1 MQPDHT
7 SGVAQYSFGDTLA
20 EQEAQLRTNPLL
32 QRFRTT
38 RQAKIDDP
46 VRPIY
51 HFCNP
56 DGRLNDPNGL
66 CFWQGRWHL
75 FYQAFPPEDPRP
87 HWAHAVSD
95 DLIHWRDLPYAIYPH
110 PEHGCWSG
118 ASLVDGDRVI
128 VHYYGHQLGNVSA
141 ISRDPLLLN
150 WQKVPGGIPEPKV
163 NELSQPFRVYD
174 PCIWK
179 KDGAYYSLSGG
190 TLPTGPRGL
199 QRRANFLFRSEDLE
213 TWEYLHP
220 FVEDDL
226 FSANGDDGACPYFW
240 PIGDKHMLLYYSHR
254 NGGQYLIGDYDQA
267 RDKLIA
273 RDYGRFNFGASWPG
287 GIHAPSATPDGKGG
301 LIAIFNVNWG
311 MPSLGWSEEE
321 RQVRHFGCWEGQ
333 QLMSLPR
340 RLSLNAGG
348 DVQIEP
354 AGDIESLRGRHTQ
367 IADCTIKGNSET
379 VFDQLAGNAIELSLE
394 VETNGAP
401 LIELD
406 VLRSPDQQEYTRI
419 AFYRDRSVRPLV
431 PGNEASTPPNSEGT
445 YSLVALDSSHA
456 SIQPQ
461 ARSRPPEI
469 APVFLAPEENLK
481 MRVFID
487 KSIVEVFVND
497 RQCLAVRVYP
507 GREDSVGVALRAVGR
522 DVRLVVLDA
531 WEMKSI
537 YSPTD
542 Q

>member
-7 SGVAQYSFGDTLA
+7 SAVAQYSFGDTLA

-32 QRFRTT
+32 QRFRAT
-38 RQAKIDDP
+38 RQAHAGDP

-118 ASLVDGDRVI
+118 ASMVDGDRVI
-128 VHYYGHQLGNVSA
+128 VHYYGHQTGNVSA

-150 WQKVPGGIPEPKV
+150 WEKVSGGIPEPKV

-311 MPSLGWSEEE
+311 MPSPGWSEEE
-321 RQVRHFGCWEGQ
+321 RQIRHFGCWEGQ

-340 RLSLNAGG
+340 RLSLSASGE
-348 DVQIEP
+348 VQIEP

-367 IADCTIKGNSET
+367 IADCTIKGNSEI
-379 VFDQLAGNAIELSLE
+379 VFDQVAGNAIELSLE

-419 AFYRDRSVRPLV
+419 AFYRDRSVRPLE
-431 PGNEASTPPNSEGT
+431 PGIAAGTPPNNEGT

-481 MRVFID
+481 MRVFVD
-487 KSIVEVFVND
+487 KSIVEVFVNG

-507 GREDSVGVALRAVGR
+507 NRQDSVGVALRAVGR
-522 DVRLVVLDA
+522 DVRLVALDA

-542 Q
+542 

>member
-1 MQPDHT
+1 MQSDHT
-7 SGVAQYSFGDTLA
+7 SAVAQYSFGDTLA
-20 EQEAQLRTNPLL
+20 EQEAQLQTNPLL
-32 QRFRTT
+32 QRFRDT
-38 RQAKIDDP
+38 RQAKAGDP

-118 ASLVDGDRVI
+118 ASLVDGNRVI

-150 WQKVPGGIPEPKV
+150 WQKVPGGIFEPKA
-163 NELSQPFRVYD
+163 NEPSQPYQVYD

-226 FSANGDDGACPYFW
+226 FSVNGDDGACPYFW

-321 RQVRHFGCWEGQ
+321 RQRRHFGCWEGQ

-340 RLSLNAGG
+340 RLSLSVSG

-367 IADCTIKGNSET
+367 IADCTIKGNSEI
-379 VFDQLAGNAIELSLE
+379 VFDQLAGNAIELNLE

-419 AFYRDRSVRPLV
+419 AFYRDRGVKLLE
-431 PGNEASTPPNSEGT
+431 PGVGAGTPPNGEGT

-481 MRVFID
+481 MRVFVD

-507 GREDSVGVALRAVGR
+507 GRQDSVGVALRAVGR
-522 DVRLVVLDA
+522 DVSLVALDA

-542 Q
+542 

>member
-7 SGVAQYSFGDTLA
+7 SAVAQYSFGDTLA

-38 RQAKIDDP
+38 RQAHAGDP

-128 VHYYGHQLGNVSA
+128 VHYYGHQTGNVSA

-190 TLPTGPRGL
+190 HT
-199 QRRANFLFRSEDLE
+199 AYRSEGPAAPGE
-213 TWEYLHP
+213 
-220 FVEDDL
+220 
-226 FSANGDDGACPYFW
+226 FS
-240 PIGDKHMLLYYSHR
+240 L
-254 NGGQYLIGDYDQA
+254 
-267 RDKLIA
+267 
-273 RDYGRFNFGASWPG
+273 
-287 GIHAPSATPDGKGG
+287 
-301 LIAIFNVNWG
+301 
-311 MPSLGWSEEE
+311 SLGGS
-321 RQVRHFGCWEGQ
+321 RNLGIPAPFC
-333 QLMSLPR
+333 R
-340 RLSLNAGG
+340 R
-348 DVQIEP
+348 
-354 AGDIESLRGRHTQ
+354 
-367 IADCTIKGNSET
+367 
-379 VFDQLAGNAIELSLE
+379 
-394 VETNGAP
+394 
-401 LIELD
+401 
-406 VLRSPDQQEYTRI
+406 RSI
-419 AFYRDRSVRPLV
+419 
-431 PGNEASTPPNSEGT
+431 
-445 YSLVALDSSHA
+445 
-456 SIQPQ
+456 
-461 ARSRPPEI
+461 
-469 APVFLAPEENLK
+469 
-481 MRVFID
+481 
-487 KSIVEVFVND
+487 
-497 RQCLAVRVYP
+497 
-507 GREDSVGVALRAVGR
+507 
-522 DVRLVVLDA
+522 
-531 WEMKSI
+531 
-537 YSPTD
+537 
-542 Q
+542 

>member
-32 QRFRTT
+32 QRFRAT
-38 RQAKIDDP
+38 RQAKVSDP

-150 WQKVPGGIPEPKV
+150 WQKVPGGIPEPKA
-163 NELSQPFRVYD
+163 NEPSQSYRVYD

-226 FSANGDDGACPYFW
+226 FSTNGDDGACPYFW

-273 RDYGRFNFGASWPG
+273 RDYGHFNFGASWPG

-311 MPSLGWSEEE
+311 MPSLGWSQEE

-340 RLSLNAGG
+340 RLSLNASGE
-348 DVQIEP
+348 VQIEP

-431 PGNEASTPPNSEGT
+431 PGNEVSTPPNSEGT

-487 KSIVEVFVND
+487 KSIVEVFVNN

>member
-7 SGVAQYSFGDTLA
+7 SAVAQYSFGDTLA

-38 RQAKIDDP
+38 RQAHAGDP

-128 VHYYGHQLGNVSA
+128 VHYYGHQTGNVSA

-240 PIGDKHMLLYYSHR
+240 PIGDKYMLLYYSHR
-254 NGGQYLIGDYDQA
+254 NGGQYLLGDYDQA

-311 MPSLGWSEEE
+311 MPSPGWSEEE
-321 RQVRHFGCWEGQ
+321 RQIRHFGCWEGQ

-340 RLSLNAGG
+340 RLSLSTSG

-367 IADCTIKGNSET
+367 IADCTIKGNSEI
-379 VFDQLAGNAIELSLE
+379 VFDQVSGNAIELSLE

-419 AFYRDRSVRPLV
+419 AFYRDRSVKPLET
-431 PGNEASTPPNSEGT
+431 GSAAGTPPNNEGT

-456 SIQPQ
+456 SIQPE

-469 APVFLAPEENLK
+469 APVFLALEENLK
-481 MRVFID
+481 MRVFVD
-487 KSIVEVFVND
+487 KSIVEVFVNG

-507 GREDSVGVALRAVGR
+507 GRQDSVGVAMRAVGR
-522 DVRLVVLDA
+522 DVRLVALDA

-542 Q
+542 

>member
-1 MQPDHT
+1 MQPDYT

-20 EQEAQLRTNPLL
+20 EQEVQLRTNPLL
-32 QRFRTT
+32 QRFRAT
-38 RQAKIDDP
+38 RQAKISDP

-150 WQKVPGGIPEPKV
+150 WQKVPGGIPEPKGD
-163 NELSQPFRVYD
+163 ELSQPYRVYD

-199 QRRANFLFRSEDLE
+199 PRRANFLFRSEDLE

-311 MPSLGWSEEE
+311 MPSPGWSEED

-367 IADCTIKGNSET
+367 IADCTIKGNSEI

-419 AFYRDRSVRPLV
+419 AFYRDRGKRPLV
-431 PGNEASTPPNSEGT
+431 PGNEVSTPPNSEGT

-481 MRVFID
+481 MQVFID

-497 RQCLAVRVYP
+497 KQCLAVRVYP

-537 YSPTD
+537 YSPMD

>member
-1 MQPDHT
+1 MQADHT

-20 EQEAQLRTNPLL
+20 EQEVQLRTNPLL

-118 ASLVDGDRVI
+118 ASLVDGERVI

-163 NELSQPFRVYD
+163 NELSQPFQVYD

-254 NGGQYLIGDYDQA
+254 NGGQYLIGDYDQE

-311 MPSLGWSEEE
+311 MPSPGWSEEE
-321 RQVRHFGCWEGQ
+321 RQLRHFGCWEGQ

-340 RLSLNAGG
+340 RLSLSASGE
-348 DVQIEP
+348 VQIEP
-354 AGDIESLRGRHTQ
+354 AGDIESLRGHHTQ
-367 IADCTIKGNSET
+367 IADCTIKGNSEI
-379 VFDQLAGNAIELSLE
+379 VFDQFAGNAMELSLE

-419 AFYRDRSVRPLV
+419 AFYRDRSVKPIE
-431 PGNEASTPPNSEGT
+431 PGIGAGTPPNSEGT

-469 APVFLAPEENLK
+469 APVFLVPEENLK

-522 DVRLVVLDA
+522 DVRLVALDA

-542 Q
+542 

>member
-1 MQPDHT
+1 MQADHT

-20 EQEAQLRTNPLL
+20 EQEVQLRTNPLL
-32 QRFRTT
+32 QRFRAT

-163 NELSQPFRVYD
+163 NEPSQPYQVYD

-226 FSANGDDGACPYFW
+226 FSGNGDDGACPYFW
-240 PIGDKHMLLYYSHR
+240 PIGDQYMLLYYSHR

-311 MPSLGWSEEE
+311 MPSLGWSEED

-340 RLSLNAGG
+340 RLSLSASG

-354 AGDIESLRGRHTQ
+354 AGDIESLRGPPY
-367 IADCTIKGNSET
+367 AD
-379 VFDQLAGNAIELSLE
+379 
-394 VETNGAP
+394 
-401 LIELD
+401 
-406 VLRSPDQQEYTRI
+406 R
-419 AFYRDRSVRPLV
+419 
-431 PGNEASTPPNSEGT
+431 
-445 YSLVALDSSHA
+445 
-456 SIQPQ
+456 
-461 ARSRPPEI
+461 
-469 APVFLAPEENLK
+469 
-481 MRVFID
+481 
-487 KSIVEVFVND
+487 
-497 RQCLAVRVYP
+497 
-507 GREDSVGVALRAVGR
+507 
-522 DVRLVVLDA
+522 RLHH
-531 WEMKSI
+531 
-537 YSPTD
+537 
-542 Q
+542 QGQ

>member
-1 MQPDHT
+1 MQSDHT
-7 SGVAQYSFGDTLA
+7 SAVAQYSFGDTLA

-38 RQAKIDDP
+38 RQAKAGDP

-75 FYQAFPPEDPRP
+75 FYQAFPPEDSRP

-118 ASLVDGDRVI
+118 SSLVDGDRVI
-128 VHYYGHQLGNVSA
+128 VHYYGHQTGNVSA

-163 NELSQPFRVYD
+163 NDLSQPFRVYD

-190 TLPTGPRGL
+190 TLPIGPRGL

-254 NGGQYLIGDYDQA
+254 NGGQYLIGDYDQT

-311 MPSLGWSEEE
+311 MPSPGWSEEE
-321 RQVRHFGCWEGQ
+321 RQIRHFGCWEGQ

-340 RLSLNAGG
+340 RLSLSASG

-367 IADCTIKGNSET
+367 IADCTIKGNSEI
-379 VFDQLAGNAIELSLE
+379 VFDQLAGNAIELSFE

-406 VLRSPDQQEYTRI
+406 VLRSPEQQEYTRI
-419 AFYRDRSVRPLV
+419 AFYRDRSVRPLA
-431 PGNEASTPPNSEGT
+431 PGSAAGTPPNNEGT

-456 SIQPQ
+456 SIQPE

-469 APVFLAPEENLK
+469 APVFLTPEENLK
-481 MRVFID
+481 MRVFVD
-487 KSIVEVFVND
+487 KSIVEVFVNN

-507 GREDSVGVALRAVGR
+507 GRQDSVGVAMRAVGR
-522 DVRLVVLDA
+522 DVRLVALDA

>member
-7 SGVAQYSFGDTLA
+7 SAVAQYSFGDTLV
-20 EQEAQLRTNPLL
+20 EQEVQLRTNPLL
-32 QRFRTT
+32 QRFRAT
-38 RQAKIDDP
+38 RQAKIGDP

-118 ASLVDGDRVI
+118 ASMVDGDRVI

-150 WQKVPGGIPEPKV
+150 WQKVPGGIPELKDDEP
-163 NELSQPFRVYD
+163 SQPYQVYD

-199 QRRANFLFRSEDLE
+199 SRRANFLFRSEDLE

-226 FSANGDDGACPYFW
+226 FSVNGDDGACPYFW

-311 MPSLGWSEEE
+311 MPSLGWSEAE

-340 RLSLNAGG
+340 RLSLSASG

-367 IADCTIKGNSET
+367 VADCTIEGNSEI
-379 VFDQLAGNAIELSLE
+379 VFDQVAGNAIELNLE

-419 AFYRDRSVRPLV
+419 AFYRDRGVKPLE
-431 PGNEASTPPNSEGT
+431 PGIGAGTPPNGEGT

-456 SIQPQ
+456 SIQPE

-481 MRVFID
+481 MRVFVD

-522 DVRLVVLDA
+522 DVRLVALDT

-537 YSPTD
+537 YSPMD
-542 Q
+542 

>member
-7 SGVAQYSFGDTLA
+7 SAVAQYSFSDTLA

-38 RQAKIDDP
+38 RQAKASDP

-95 DLIHWRDLPYAIYPH
+95 DLIHWSDLPYAIYPH

-128 VHYYGHQLGNVSA
+128 VHYYGHQTGNVSA

-240 PIGDKHMLLYYSHR
+240 PIGDKYMLLYYSHR
-254 NGGQYLIGDYDQA
+254 NGGQYLLGDYDQA

-311 MPSLGWSEEE
+311 MPSPGWSEEE
-321 RQVRHFGCWEGQ
+321 RQIRHFGCWEGQ

-340 RLSLNAGG
+340 RLSLSTSG

-367 IADCTIKGNSET
+367 IADCTIKGNSEI
-379 VFDQLAGNAIELSLE
+379 VFDQVSGNAIELSLE

-419 AFYRDRSVRPLV
+419 AFYRDRSVKPLET
-431 PGNEASTPPNSEGT
+431 GSAAGTPPNNEGT

-456 SIQPQ
+456 SIQPE

-481 MRVFID
+481 MRVFVD
-487 KSIVEVFVND
+487 KSIVEVFVNG

-507 GREDSVGVALRAVGR
+507 GRQDSVGVAMRAVGR
-522 DVRLVVLDA
+522 DVRLVALDA

-542 Q
+542 

>member
-128 VHYYGHQLGNVSA
+128 VHYYGHQTGNVSA
-141 ISRDPLLLN
+141 ISSDPLLLN

-163 NELSQPFRVYD
+163 NELSQPYQVYD

-321 RQVRHFGCWEGQ
+321 RQIRHFGCWEGQ
-333 QLMSLPR
+333 QIMSLPR
-340 RLSLNAGG
+340 CLSLSASG

-419 AFYRDRSVRPLV
+419 AFYRDRGVKPLE
-431 PGNEASTPPNSEGT
+431 PGIGAGTPPNGEGT

-469 APVFLAPEENLK
+469 APVFLTPEENLK

-522 DVRLVVLDA
+522 DARLVVLDA

-537 YSPTD
+537 YSPTE

>member
-1 MQPDHT
+1 MHNALTEHSKKILQ
-7 SGVAQYSFGDTLA
+7 LN
-20 EQEAQLRTNPLL
+20 QE
-32 QRFRTT
+32 
-38 RQAKIDDP
+38 
-46 VRPIY
+46 
-51 HFCNP
+51 
-56 DGRLNDPNGL
+56 
-66 CFWQGRWHL
+66 
-75 FYQAFPPEDPRP
+75 
-87 HWAHAVSD
+87 
-95 DLIHWRDLPYAIYPH
+95 
-110 PEHGCWSG
+110 
-118 ASLVDGDRVI
+118 SL
-128 VHYYGHQLGNVSA
+128 
-141 ISRDPLLLN
+141 
-150 WQKVPGGIPEPKV
+150 
-163 NELSQPFRVYD
+163 
-174 PCIWK
+174 WK

-226 FSANGDDGACPYFW
+226 FSINGDDGACPYFW
-240 PIGDKHMLLYYSHR
+240 PIGDKYMLLYYSHR

-311 MPSLGWSEEE
+311 MPSPGWSEEE

-340 RLSLNAGG
+340 RLSLGAGG

-354 AGDIESLRGRHTQ
+354 AGDIESLRGSHTQ

-379 VFDQLAGNAIELSLE
+379 VFDQVAGNAIALNLE

-419 AFYRDRSVRPLV
+419 AFYRDRGVKPLA
-431 PGNEASTPPNSEGT
+431 PGIGAGTPPNSEGT
-445 YSLVALDSSHA
+445 YSLVSLDSSHA
-456 SIQPQ
+456 SLQPQ

-481 MRVFID
+481 MRVFVD
-487 KSIVEVFVND
+487 KSIVEVFVNN

-507 GREDSVGVALRAVGR
+507 SRQDSVGVALRAVAGMC
-522 DVRLVVLDA
+522 A
-531 WEMKSI
+531 WSFWM
-537 YSPTD
+537 PRR
-542 Q
+542 

>member
-7 SGVAQYSFGDTLA
+7 SAVAQYSFGDTLA
-20 EQEAQLRTNPLL
+20 EQEVQLQTNPLL

-38 RQAKIDDP
+38 RQAHAGDP

-128 VHYYGHQLGNVSA
+128 VHYYGHQTGNVSA

-240 PIGDKHMLLYYSHR
+240 PIGDKYMLLYYSHR
-254 NGGQYLIGDYDQA
+254 NGGQYLLGDYDQA

-311 MPSLGWSEEE
+311 MPSPGWSEEE
-321 RQVRHFGCWEGQ
+321 RQIRHFGCWEGQ

-340 RLSLNAGG
+340 RLSLSASG

-367 IADCTIKGNSET
+367 IADCTIKGNSEI
-379 VFDQLAGNAIELSLE
+379 VFDQVSGNAIELSLE

-419 AFYRDRSVRPLV
+419 AFYRDRSVKPLET
-431 PGNEASTPPNSEGT
+431 GSAAGTPPNNEGT

-456 SIQPQ
+456 SIQPE

-469 APVFLAPEENLK
+469 APVFLALEENLK
-481 MRVFID
+481 MRVFVD
-487 KSIVEVFVND
+487 KSIVEVFVNG

-507 GREDSVGVALRAVGR
+507 GRQDSVGVAMRAVGR
-522 DVRLVVLDA
+522 DVRLVALDA

-542 Q
+542 

>member
-1 MQPDHT
+1 MQTDHT
-7 SGVAQYSFGDTLA
+7 SAVAQYSFGDTLA
-20 EQEAQLRTNPLL
+20 EQEVQLRTNPLL

-87 HWAHAVSD
+87 HWAHAVSN

-150 WQKVPGGIPEPKV
+150 WQKVPGGIPEPEV

-226 FSANGDDGACPYFW
+226 FSSNGDDGACPYFW

-311 MPSLGWSEEE
+311 MPSLGWSQEE

-379 VFDQLAGNAIELSLE
+379 VFDQLAGNAMELSLE

-419 AFYRDRSVRPLV
+419 AFYRDRSVRPLA

-507 GREDSVGVALRAVGR
+507 NRQDSVGVALRAVGR

-537 YSPTD
+537 YSPME
-542 Q
+542 

>member
-1 MQPDHT
+1 MQSDHT
-7 SGVAQYSFGDTLA
+7 SGVAQYSFGDILA

-38 RQAKIDDP
+38 RQAKVSDP

-87 HWAHAVSD
+87 HWGHAVSA

-118 ASLVDGDRVI
+118 ASLVERDRVI

-163 NELSQPFRVYD
+163 NELSQPYRVYD

-254 NGGQYLIGDYDQA
+254 NGGQYLLGDYDQA

-311 MPSLGWSEEE
+311 MPSPGWSQEE
-321 RQVRHFGCWEGQ
+321 RQIRHFGCWEGQ

-340 RLSLNAGG
+340 RLSLSASG

-367 IADCTIKGNSET
+367 IADCTIKGNSEI
-379 VFDQLAGNAIELSLE
+379 VFDQVAGNAIELSLE

-419 AFYRDRSVRPLV
+419 AFYRDRGVKPLET
-431 PGNEASTPPNSEGT
+431 GSAAGTPPTNEGT

-481 MRVFID
+481 MRVFVD

-507 GREDSVGVALRAVGR
+507 GRQDSVGVAMRAVGR

-542 Q
+542 

>member
-1 MQPDHT
+1 MQSDHT

-20 EQEAQLRTNPLL
+20 EQEVQLRTNPHL

-38 RQAKIDDP
+38 RQAKVSDP

-87 HWAHAVSD
+87 HWGHAVSD
-95 DLIHWRDLPYAIYPH
+95 DLIHWRDLPYAIYPY
-110 PEHGCWSG
+110 PEHSCWSG
-118 ASLVDGDRVI
+118 SSLVDRDRVI
-128 VHYYGHQLGNVSA
+128 VHYYGHQVGNVSA
-141 ISRDPLLLN
+141 ISHDPLLLN
-150 WQKVPGGIPEPKV
+150 WQKVPGGIPEPKA
-163 NELSQPFRVYD
+163 NEPSQPYRVYD

-199 QRRANFLFRSEDLE
+199 RRRANFLFRSEDLE

-220 FVEDDL
+220 FVKDDL

-240 PIGDKHMLLYYSHR
+240 PLGDKYMLLYYSHR
-254 NGGQYLIGDYDQA
+254 SGGQYLIGDYDQA

-273 RDYGRFNFGASWPG
+273 RDHGRFNFGAAWPG

-311 MPSLGWSEEE
+311 MPSPGWSQEE
-321 RQVRHFGCWEGQ
+321 RQITHFGCWEGQ

-340 RLSLNAGG
+340 RLSLSARG

-367 IADCTIKGNSET
+367 IAACTIKGNSET

-419 AFYRDRSVRPLV
+419 AFYRDRGVKPLA
-431 PGNEASTPPNSEGT
+431 PGIEAATPPTSEGT

-481 MRVFID
+481 MRVFVD
-487 KSIVEVFVND
+487 KSIVEVFVNN
-497 RQCLAVRVYP
+497 RQCLAIRVYP
-507 GREDSVGVALRAVGR
+507 GRQDSVGVALRAVGR

-531 WEMKSI
+531 WDMKSI

>member
-1 MQPDHT
+1 MQADHT

-20 EQEAQLRTNPLL
+20 EQEVQLRTNPLL
-32 QRFRTT
+32 QRFRAT
-38 RQAKIDDP
+38 RQAKVSDP

-150 WQKVPGGIPEPKV
+150 WQKVPGGIPEPKGD
-163 NELSQPFRVYD
+163 ELSQPFRVYD

-267 RDKLIA
+267 CDKLIA

-311 MPSLGWSEEE
+311 MPSPGWSEEE

-340 RLSLNAGG
+340 RLSLSAGG

-379 VFDQLAGNAIELSLE
+379 VFDRLAGNAIELSLE

-419 AFYRDRSVRPLV
+419 AFYRDRGVRPLV
-431 PGNEASTPPNSEGT
+431 PGNEVSTPPNSEGT

-481 MRVFID
+481 MRVFVD
-487 KSIVEVFVND
+487 KSIVEVFVNN

-522 DVRLVVLDA
+522 DARLVVLDA

-537 YSPTD
+537 YSPTE
-542 Q
+542 

>member
-20 EQEAQLRTNPLL
+20 EQEVQLRTNPLL

-38 RQAKIDDP
+38 RQAKAGDP

-150 WQKVPGGIPEPKV
+150 WQKVPGGIPEPKA
-163 NELSQPFRVYD
+163 NEPSQPYRVYD

-190 TLPTGPRGL
+190 TLPTGPSGL
-199 QRRANFLFRSEDLE
+199 RRRANFLFRSEDLE

-226 FSANGDDGACPYFW
+226 FSGNGDDGACPYFW

-254 NGGQYLIGDYDQA
+254 SGGQYLIGDYDQA

-311 MPSLGWSEEE
+311 MPSLGWSEED

-340 RLSLNAGG
+340 RLSLSASGE
-348 DVQIEP
+348 VQIEP

-379 VFDQLAGNAIELSLE
+379 VFDQVAGNAMELSLE

-419 AFYRDRSVRPLV
+419 AFYQDRSVRPLV
-431 PGNEASTPPNSEGT
+431 PGNEVSTPPNSEGT

-469 APVFLAPEENLK
+469 APVFLTPEENLK

-507 GREDSVGVALRAVGR
+507 NRQDSVGVALRAVGR

-537 YSPTD
+537 YSPME

>member
-7 SGVAQYSFGDTLA
+7 SAVAQYSFGDTLA
-20 EQEAQLRTNPLL
+20 EQEAQLQTNPLL

-38 RQAKIDDP
+38 RQAQAGDP

-128 VHYYGHQLGNVSA
+128 VHYYGHQTGNVSA

-150 WQKVPGGIPEPKV
+150 WQKVPGGIPEPKI
-163 NELSQPFRVYD
+163 NEPSQPYRVYD

-226 FSANGDDGACPYFW
+226 FSVNGDDGACPYFW

-311 MPSLGWSEEE
+311 MPSPGWSEEE
-321 RQVRHFGCWEGQ
+321 RQRRHFGCWEGQ

-340 RLSLNAGG
+340 RLSLSTSG

-367 IADCTIKGNSET
+367 IADCTIKGNSEI
-379 VFDQLAGNAIELSLE
+379 VFDQLVGNAIELNLE

-406 VLRSPDQQEYTRI
+406 VLRSPDQQEHTRI
-419 AFYRDRSVRPLV
+419 AFYRDRSVKPLET
-431 PGNEASTPPNSEGT
+431 GGAAGTPPNNEGT

-456 SIQPQ
+456 SIQPE

-481 MRVFID
+481 MRVFVD

-507 GREDSVGVALRAVGR
+507 GRQDSVGVALRAVGR

-537 YSPTD
+537 YSPMD

>member
-7 SGVAQYSFGDTLA
+7 SAVAQYSFGDTLA
-20 EQEAQLRTNPLL
+20 EQEVQLQTNPLL
-32 QRFRTT
+32 QRFRAT
-38 RQAKIDDP
+38 RQAKAGDP

-128 VHYYGHQLGNVSA
+128 VHYYGHQTGNVSA

-150 WQKVPGGIPEPKV
+150 WQKVPGGIPEPKG
-163 NELSQPFRVYD
+163 NEPSQPYRVYD

-311 MPSLGWSEEE
+311 MPSPGWSEEE
-321 RQVRHFGCWEGQ
+321 RQIRHFGCWEGQ
-333 QLMSLPR
+333 QFMSLPR
-340 RLSLNAGG
+340 RLNLSASGE
-348 DVQIEP
+348 VQIEP

-367 IADCTIKGNSET
+367 IADCTIKGNSEI
-379 VFDQLAGNAIELSLE
+379 VFDQLAGNAIELNLE

-419 AFYRDRSVRPLV
+419 AFYRDRGVKPIE
-431 PGNEASTPPNSEGT
+431 PGIGAGTPPNSEGT
-445 YSLVALDSSHA
+445 YSLVVLDSSHA

-481 MRVFID
+481 MRVFVD
-487 KSIVEVFVND
+487 KSIVEVFVNN

-507 GREDSVGVALRAVGR
+507 GRQDSVGVALRAVGR
-522 DVRLVVLDA
+522 DVRLVALDA

-542 Q
+542 

>member
-7 SGVAQYSFGDTLA
+7 SAVAQYSFGDTLA

-32 QRFRTT
+32 QRFRAT
-38 RQAKIDDP
+38 RQAKAGDP

-163 NELSQPFRVYD
+163 NEPSQPYQVYD

-273 RDYGRFNFGASWPG
+273 RDCGRFNFGASWPG

-340 RLSLNAGG
+340 HLSLSASG

-394 VETNGAP
+394 VETSGAP

-419 AFYRDRSVRPLV
+419 AFYRDRGVKPLE
-431 PGNEASTPPNSEGT
+431 PGIGAGTPPTSEGT

-481 MRVFID
+481 MRVFVD
-487 KSIVEVFVND
+487 KSIVEVFVNN
-497 RQCLAVRVYP
+497 RQCLAVRMYP
-507 GREDSVGVALRAVGR
+507 NRQDSVGVALRAVGR
-522 DVRLVVLDA
+522 DVRLVALDA

>member
-1 MQPDHT
+1 MQADHT

-32 QRFRTT
+32 QRFKIT
-38 RQAKIDDP
+38 RQAQAGDP

-226 FSANGDDGACPYFW
+226 FSVNGDDGACPYFW
-240 PIGDKHMLLYYSHR
+240 PIGDQYMLLYYSHR
-254 NGGQYLIGDYDQA
+254 SGGQYLIGDYDQA

-311 MPSLGWSEEE
+311 MPSPGWSEEE

-340 RLSLNAGG
+340 RLSLSASG

-367 IADCTIKGNSET
+367 IVDCTIKGNSET
-379 VFDQLAGNAIELSLE
+379 VFDQLAGNAIELNLE

-419 AFYRDRSVRPLV
+419 SFYRERGVKPLE
-431 PGNEASTPPNSEGT
+431 PGIGAGTPPNSEGT

-469 APVFLAPEENLK
+469 APVFLVPEENLK
-481 MRVFID
+481 LRVFVD

-507 GREDSVGVALRAVGR
+507 GRQDSVGVALRAVGR
-522 DVRLVVLDA
+522 DARLVVLDA

-542 Q
+542 

>member
-1 MQPDHT
+1 MQSDHT

-20 EQEAQLRTNPLL
+20 EQEAQLQTNPLL
-32 QRFRTT
+32 QRFRAT
-38 RQAKIDDP
+38 RQAQASDP

-118 ASLVDGDRVI
+118 SSLVDGDRVI

-150 WQKVPGGIPEPKV
+150 WQKVPGGIPEPKA
-163 NELSQPFRVYD
+163 NEPSQSYRVYD

-240 PIGDKHMLLYYSHR
+240 PIGDKYMLLYYSHR

-311 MPSLGWSEEE
+311 MPSPGWSGEE

-340 RLSLNAGG
+340 CLSLSASGE
-348 DVQIEP
+348 VQIGP
-354 AGDIESLRGRHTQ
+354 TGDIESLRGRHTQ

-379 VFDQLAGNAIELSLE
+379 VFDQVAGNAIELSLE

-419 AFYRDRSVRPLV
+419 AFYRDRGVKPLE
-431 PGNEASTPPNSEGT
+431 PGIGAGTPPTNEGT

-469 APVFLAPEENLK
+469 APVFLVPEENLK
-481 MRVFID
+481 MRVFVD
-487 KSIVEVFVND
+487 KSIVEVFVNN

-507 GREDSVGVALRAVGR
+507 GRQDSVGVALRAVGR
-522 DVRLVVLDA
+522 DVRLVILDA

-537 YSPTD
+537 YSPTG

>member
-1 MQPDHT
+1 MQSDHT
-7 SGVAQYSFGDTLA
+7 SAVAQYSFGDTLA
-20 EQEAQLRTNPLL
+20 EQEVQLQTNPLL
-32 QRFRTT
+32 QRFRAT
-38 RQAKIDDP
+38 RQAQAGDP

-150 WQKVPGGIPEPKV
+150 WQKVPGGIPEPKDD
-163 NELSQPFRVYD
+163 EPSQPYRVYD

-226 FSANGDDGACPYFW
+226 FSVNGDDGACPYFW

-311 MPSLGWSEEE
+311 MPSPGWSEED
-321 RQVRHFGCWEGQ
+321 RQRRHFGCWEGQ

-340 RLSLNAGG
+340 RLSLSADG

-367 IADCTIKGNSET
+367 IADCTIKGNSEI

-419 AFYRDRSVRPLV
+419 AFYRDRSVKPLET
-431 PGNEASTPPNSEGT
+431 GSAAGTPPNNEGT

-481 MRVFID
+481 MRVFVD
-487 KSIVEVFVND
+487 KSIVEVFVNN

-507 GREDSVGVALRAVGR
+507 GCEDSVGVAMRAVGR

-531 WEMKSI
+531 WDMKSI

>member
-38 RQAKIDDP
+38 RQAKAGDP

-128 VHYYGHQLGNVSA
+128 VHYYGHQVGNVSA

-163 NELSQPFRVYD
+163 NDLSQPFQVYD

-226 FSANGDDGACPYFW
+226 FSSNGDDGACPYFW
-240 PIGDKHMLLYYSHR
+240 PIGDQYMLLYYSHR

-311 MPSLGWSEEE
+311 MPSPGWSQEE
-321 RQVRHFGCWEGQ
+321 RQLRHFGCWEGQ

-340 RLSLNAGG
+340 RLSLSASGE
-348 DVQIEP
+348 VQIEP

-379 VFDQLAGNAIELSLE
+379 VFDQLAGNAMELSLE

-431 PGNEASTPPNSEGT
+431 PGNEVSTPPNSEGT

-507 GREDSVGVALRAVGR
+507 GRQDSVGVALRAVGR

>member
-1 MQPDHT
+1 MQPNHT
-7 SGVAQYSFGDTLA
+7 SAVAQYSFGDTLA
-20 EQEAQLRTNPLL
+20 EQEAQLQTNPLL

-38 RQAKIDDP
+38 RQAQAGDP

-128 VHYYGHQLGNVSA
+128 VHYYGHQTGNVSA

-150 WQKVPGGIPEPKV
+150 WQKVPGGIPEPKI
-163 NELSQPFRVYD
+163 NEPSQPYRVYD

-311 MPSLGWSEEE
+311 MPSPGWSEEE
-321 RQVRHFGCWEGQ
+321 RQIRHFGCWEGQ

-340 RLSLNAGG
+340 RLSLSASG

-367 IADCTIKGNSET
+367 IADCPIKGNSEI
-379 VFDQLAGNAIELSLE
+379 VFDQLAGNAIELNLE

-419 AFYRDRSVRPLV
+419 AFYRDRGVKPLE
-431 PGNEASTPPNSEGT
+431 PGVGAGTPPNSEGT
-445 YSLVALDSSHA
+445 YSLVVLDSSHA

-469 APVFLAPEENLK
+469 ASVFLAPEENLK
-481 MRVFID
+481 MRVFVD
-487 KSIVEVFVND
+487 KSIVEVFVNN

-507 GREDSVGVALRAVGR
+507 GRQDSVGVALRAVGR
-522 DVRLVVLDA
+522 DVRLVTLDA

>member
-7 SGVAQYSFGDTLA
+7 SAVAQYSFGDTLA
-20 EQEAQLRTNPLL
+20 EQEVQLRTNPLL
-32 QRFRTT
+32 QRFRAT
-38 RQAKIDDP
+38 RQALAGDP

-128 VHYYGHQLGNVSA
+128 VHYYGHQTGNVSA

-163 NELSQPFRVYD
+163 NDLSQPFRVYD

-321 RQVRHFGCWEGQ
+321 REVRHFGCWEGQ

-340 RLSLNAGG
+340 CLSLSASG

-367 IADCTIKGNSET
+367 ITDCTIKGNSEI

-419 AFYRDRSVRPLV
+419 AFYRDRGVKPLE
-431 PGNEASTPPNSEGT
+431 PGIGAGTPPNNEGT
-445 YSLVALDSSHA
+445 YSLVALDSSHV

-481 MRVFID
+481 MRVFVD
-487 KSIVEVFVND
+487 KSIVEVFVNN

-507 GREDSVGVALRAVGR
+507 GRQDSVGVALRAVGR

>member
-7 SGVAQYSFGDTLA
+7 SAVAQYSFGDTLA
-20 EQEAQLRTNPLL
+20 EQEAQLQTNPLL
-32 QRFRTT
+32 QRFRIT
-38 RQAKIDDP
+38 RQAQAGDP

-66 CFWQGRWHL
+66 CFWEGRWHL

-163 NELSQPFRVYD
+163 NDLSQPFRVYD

-311 MPSLGWSEEE
+311 MPSPGWSEEE

-340 RLSLNAGG
+340 RLSLSASG
-348 DVQIEP
+348 DVQVEP

-367 IADCTIKGNSET
+367 IADCTIKANSEI

-419 AFYRDRSVRPLV
+419 AFYRDRSVKPLET
-431 PGNEASTPPNSEGT
+431 GSAAGTPPNNEGT

-456 SIQPQ
+456 SIQPE

-481 MRVFID
+481 MRVFVD

-507 GREDSVGVALRAVGR
+507 GRQDSVGVALRAVGR
-522 DVRLVVLDA
+522 DVRLVALDA

-537 YSPTD
+537 YSPTE

>member
-38 RQAKIDDP
+38 RQAKAGDP

-150 WQKVPGGIPEPKV
+150 WEKVPGGIPEPKV
-163 NELSQPFRVYD
+163 NDLSQPFRVYD

-226 FSANGDDGACPYFW
+226 FSSNGDDGACPYFW

-311 MPSLGWSEEE
+311 MPSLGWSQEE

-419 AFYRDRSVRPLV
+419 AFYRDRGVKLLE
-431 PGNEASTPPNSEGT
+431 PGIGAGTPPNGEGT

-487 KSIVEVFVND
+487 KSIVEVFVNN

-507 GREDSVGVALRAVGR
+507 NREDSVGVALRAVGR

-537 YSPTD
+537 YSPMD

>member
-1 MQPDHT
+1 MQADHT
-7 SGVAQYSFGDTLA
+7 SGVTQYSFGDTLA

-38 RQAKIDDP
+38 RQAKISDP

-51 HFCNP
+51 HFCSP

-87 HWAHAVSD
+87 HWAHTVSD

-150 WQKVPGGIPEPKV
+150 WEKVPGGIPEPKDDGP
-163 NELSQPFRVYD
+163 SQPYQVYD

-254 NGGQYLIGDYDQA
+254 SGGQYLIGDYDQA

-311 MPSLGWSEEE
+311 MPSPGWSEEE
-321 RQVRHFGCWEGQ
+321 RQVLHFGCWEGQ

-340 RLSLNAGG
+340 RLSLSASGE
-348 DVQIEP
+348 VQIEP

-419 AFYRDRSVRPLV
+419 AFYRDRGVRPLV
-431 PGNEASTPPNSEGT
+431 PGNEVSTPPNSEGT

-481 MRVFID
+481 MRIFID
-487 KSIVEVFVND
+487 KSIVEVFVNN

-507 GREDSVGVALRAVGR
+507 NRQDSVGVALRAVGR
-522 DVRLVVLDA
+522 DARLVALDA

-537 YSPTD
+537 YSPTE

>member
-7 SGVAQYSFGDTLA
+7 SAVAQYSFGDTLA
-20 EQEAQLRTNPLL
+20 EQEVQLQTNPLL
-32 QRFRTT
+32 QHFRTT
-38 RQAKIDDP
+38 RQAKISDP

-150 WQKVPGGIPEPKV
+150 WEKVPGGIPEPKV
-163 NELSQPFRVYD
+163 NDLSQPFRVYD

-311 MPSLGWSEEE
+311 MPSPGWSEEE
-321 RQVRHFGCWEGQ
+321 RQIRHFGCWEGQ

-379 VFDQLAGNAIELSLE
+379 VFDQFAGNAIELSLE

-431 PGNEASTPPNSEGT
+431 PGNEVSTPPNSEGT

-537 YSPTD
+537 YSPMD

>member
-7 SGVAQYSFGDTLA
+7 SAVAQYSFGDILA

-32 QRFRTT
+32 QRFRAT
-38 RQAKIDDP
+38 RQAQAGDP

-128 VHYYGHQLGNVSA
+128 VHYYGHQTGNVSA

-226 FSANGDDGACPYFW
+226 FSVNGDDGACPYFW

-340 RLSLNAGG
+340 RLSLSTSG

-367 IADCTIKGNSET
+367 IADCTIKGNSEI
-379 VFDQLAGNAIELSLE
+379 VFDQLAGNAIELNLE

-406 VLRSPDQQEYTRI
+406 VLRSPDQQEHTRI
-419 AFYRDRSVRPLV
+419 AFYRDRSVKPLET
-431 PGNEASTPPNSEGT
+431 GSAAGTPPNNEGT

-456 SIQPQ
+456 SIQPE

-507 GREDSVGVALRAVGR
+507 GRQDSVGVALRAVGR

-537 YSPTD
+537 YSPMD
-542 Q
+542 

>member
-7 SGVAQYSFGDTLA
+7 SDVAQYSFGDTLA

-32 QRFRTT
+32 QRFRAT
-38 RQAKIDDP
+38 RRAKISDP

-141 ISRDPLLLN
+141 ISCDPLLLN

-163 NELSQPFRVYD
+163 NELSQPFQVYD

-190 TLPTGPRGL
+190 TLPSGPRGL

-311 MPSLGWSEEE
+311 MPSPGWSEEE
-321 RQVRHFGCWEGQ
+321 RQIRHFGCWEGQ

-340 RLSLNAGG
+340 RLSLSASG

-354 AGDIESLRGRHTQ
+354 AGNIESLRGRHTQ

-379 VFDQLAGNAIELSLE
+379 VFDQFAGNAMELSLE

-419 AFYRDRSVRPLV
+419 AFYRDRGVKLLE
-431 PGNEASTPPNSEGT
+431 PGIGAGTPPNGEGT

-461 ARSRPPEI
+461 TRSRPPEI

-487 KSIVEVFVND
+487 KSIVEVFVNN

-522 DVRLVVLDA
+522 DARLVVLDA

-537 YSPTD
+537 YSPTE
-542 Q
+542 

>member
-1 MQPDHT
+1 
-7 SGVAQYSFGDTLA
+7 
-20 EQEAQLRTNPLL
+20 
-32 QRFRTT
+32 
-38 RQAKIDDP
+38 
-46 VRPIY
+46 
-51 HFCNP
+51 
-56 DGRLNDPNGL
+56 
-66 CFWQGRWHL
+66 
-75 FYQAFPPEDPRP
+75 
-87 HWAHAVSD
+87 
-95 DLIHWRDLPYAIYPH
+95 
-110 PEHGCWSG
+110 
-118 ASLVDGDRVI
+118 
-128 VHYYGHQLGNVSA
+128 
-141 ISRDPLLLN
+141 
-150 WQKVPGGIPEPKV
+150 
-163 NELSQPFRVYD
+163 
-174 PCIWK
+174 
-179 KDGAYYSLSGG
+179 
-190 TLPTGPRGL
+190 
-199 QRRANFLFRSEDLE
+199 
-213 TWEYLHP
+213 
-220 FVEDDL
+220 
-226 FSANGDDGACPYFW
+226 
-240 PIGDKHMLLYYSHR
+240 MLLYYSHR

-340 RLSLNAGG
+340 RLSLSASG

-367 IADCTIKGNSET
+367 IADCTIKGNSEI
-379 VFDQLAGNAIELSLE
+379 VFDQLAGNAIELNLE

-401 LIELD
+401 LIELE

-419 AFYRDRSVRPLV
+419 AFYRDRGVKPLE
-431 PGNEASTPPNSEGT
+431 PGVGAGTPPNSEGT
-445 YSLVALDSSHA
+445 YSLVVLDSSHA

-481 MRVFID
+481 MRVFVD

-537 YSPTD
+537 YSPMD

>member
-1 MQPDHT
+1 MQPNHT
-7 SGVAQYSFGDTLA
+7 SAVAQYSFGDTLA
-20 EQEAQLRTNPLL
+20 EQEAQLQTNPLL
-32 QRFRTT
+32 QRFRDT
-38 RQAKIDDP
+38 RQAKAGDP

-128 VHYYGHQLGNVSA
+128 VHYYGHQTGNVSA

-150 WQKVPGGIPEPKV
+150 WQKVPGGIPEPKA
-163 NELSQPFRVYD
+163 NEPSQSYQVYD

-190 TLPTGPRGL
+190 TLPTGPREL

-311 MPSLGWSEEE
+311 MPSPGWSEEE
-321 RQVRHFGCWEGQ
+321 RQIRHFGCWEGQ

-340 RLSLNAGG
+340 RLSLSASG
-348 DVQIEP
+348 DVQVEP
-354 AGDIESLRGRHTQ
+354 TGDIESLRGRHTQ
-367 IADCTIKGNSET
+367 ITDCTIKGNSET

-419 AFYRDRSVRPLV
+419 AFYRDRSVKPLDPAV
-431 PGNEASTPPNSEGT
+431 GAGTPPNNEGT

-481 MRVFID
+481 MWVFVD

-507 GREDSVGVALRAVGR
+507 GRQDSVGVAMRAVGR

>member
-7 SGVAQYSFGDTLA
+7 SAVAQYSFGDTLA

-32 QRFRTT
+32 QRFRAT
-38 RQAKIDDP
+38 RQAKADDP

-128 VHYYGHQLGNVSA
+128 VHYYGHQTGNVSA

-254 NGGQYLIGDYDQA
+254 NGGQYLLGDYDQA

-311 MPSLGWSEEE
+311 MPSPGWSEEE

-340 RLSLNAGG
+340 RLSLSASG
-348 DVQIEP
+348 DVQVEP

-367 IADCTIKGNSET
+367 IADCTIKGNSEI
-379 VFDQLAGNAIELSLE
+379 VFDQVSGNAIELSLE

-419 AFYRDRSVRPLV
+419 AFYRDRGVKPLESGV
-431 PGNEASTPPNSEGT
+431 GAGTPPNSEGT

-469 APVFLAPEENLK
+469 ASVFLAPEENLK
-481 MRVFID
+481 MRVFVD

-507 GREDSVGVALRAVGR
+507 GRQDSVGVAMRAVGR
-522 DVRLVVLDA
+522 DVRLVALDA

-542 Q
+542 

>member
-1 MQPDHT
+1 MARCLP
-7 SGVAQYSFGDTLA
+7 
-20 EQEAQLRTNPLL
+20 
-32 QRFRTT
+32 
-38 RQAKIDDP
+38 
-46 VRPIY
+46 
-51 HFCNP
+51 
-56 DGRLNDPNGL
+56 GR
-66 CFWQGRWHL
+66 
-75 FYQAFPPEDPRP
+75 
-87 HWAHAVSD
+87 
-95 DLIHWRDLPYAIYPH
+95 
-110 PEHGCWSG
+110 
-118 ASLVDGDRVI
+118 
-128 VHYYGHQLGNVSA
+128 
-141 ISRDPLLLN
+141 
-150 WQKVPGGIPEPKV
+150 
-163 NELSQPFRVYD
+163 
-174 PCIWK
+174 
-179 KDGAYYSLSGG
+179 
-190 TLPTGPRGL
+190 RGL
-199 QRRANFLFRSEDLE
+199 QRRANFLFRSQDLE

-226 FSANGDDGACPYFW
+226 FSPNGDDGACPYFW
-240 PIGDKHMLLYYSHR
+240 PIGDKYMLLYYSHR
-254 NGGQYLIGDYDQA
+254 NGGRYLIGDYDKA

-273 RDYGRFNFGASWPG
+273 RDYGLFNFGASWPG
-287 GIHAPSATPDGKGG
+287 GIHAPSAVPDGKGG

-311 MPSLGWSEEE
+311 MPSPGWSQEE
-321 RQVRHFGCWEGQ
+321 RQTRHFGCWEGQ

-348 DVQIEP
+348 EVQIEP
-354 AGDIESLRGRHTQ
+354 AGDIASLRGRHTQ

-401 LIELD
+401 VIELD

-419 AFYRDRSVRPLV
+419 AFYRDRGVKPLA
-431 PGNEASTPPNSEGT
+431 PGIGAGTPPDSEGT
-445 YSLVALDSSHA
+445 CSLAALDSSHA

-469 APVFLAPEENLK
+469 APVFLAPEENLE
-481 MRVFID
+481 MRVFVD

-507 GREDSVGVALRAVGR
+507 GRRDSVGVALRAVGR

-537 YSPTD
+537 YSPTE